1 MIIHCT
7 QKLLSELKI
16 KPSEEN
22 HPIKDPLWSWH
33 GNMVLIERR
42 KCVLITNDATLFS
55 VFIPALKKQDFE
67 SFNFVFGQYLFKNL
81 LYENIPQGHIET
93 VLSQS
98 ESITYM
104 KTANRS
110 VAGCMNEQ
118 IRYLQ
123 YFIQSEGGLE
133 HTDIYEMNHKLNNV
147 FFKLTGYRHPLDL
160 FKEKLAAI

>member
-42 KCVLITNDATLFS
+42 KCVLITNDETLFS
-55 VFIPALKKQDFE
+55 VFIPSLQKQDSK

-81 LYENIPQGHIET
+81 LYENIPQSQIEA
-93 VLSQS
+93 VLCQS
-98 ESITYM
+98 ENITYM

-110 VAGCMNEQ
+110 VTGCMNEQ
-118 IRYLQ
+118 ARYLQ
-123 YFIQSEGGLE
+123 YYIQSDGGLE
-133 HTDIYEMNHKLNNV
+133 HTDIYAMNQKLNRV
-147 FFKLTGYRHPLDL
+147 SFRTTGYRHPVEL
-160 FKEKLAAI
+160 FKEKLSVL